1 MYMLLTI
8 ITLFLLIIKLKLF
21 PTLNNILLRLGEVAI
36 AMTDQYNDV
45 YLSDNDERD
54 DEEKRKEGKKK
65 DR

>member
-1 MYMLLTI
+1 MLLTI